1 MRIIFFI
8 IFLFCL
14 LPVSSQVKQDSLEIE
29 LRQKVNDATNDSLKV
44 HYLFELSQIVEQYS
58 IDQGRDLMNRT
69 LQFIDSI
76 SPPSDHFLKQKA
88 RVLDVLGKYESRQTN
103 YKNSLDFRLQA
114 LKIRE
119 ELQDSF
125 EIARS
130 YHSIAMIFRYQKE
143 YDKSKSYFLKS
154 ISLQEKNLDSSQLAR
169 TYNMLGVIYY
179 YTKQNDSAMHYYQL
193 SKNYSPTLKDKA
205 KSNDNI
211 ATIYYTTGKYG
222 KAIALYEETIDIFKS
237 TKDYN
242 FVSNTLMHL
251 AKIHS
256 DLGKYQESLSYM
268 DEALD
273 YAKKQGNT
281 SKFPI
286 IYQLRSH
293 IYEQMGN
300 YKNAL
305 GYYKT
310 HKYYYDSIFNVKNA
324 KKITTLE
331 LNHKFQK
338 EKLADSLQFAIEKQ
352 EIQLKSETEKAK
364 NDFYTVLLIL
374 ASIGIIALLVIMKN
388 RKKLT
393 TERFEKEQLE
403 KELLDEKLKH
413 TTYQTK
419 QLIAD
424 NKMRLHFKQE
434 FLAKLK
440 SIKQHTRSIDN
451 SDVQTLIADLTAQ
464 IHTESKFDSI
474 GDNIELIDEEFN
486 KNLWKLYPDLTKS
499 EREICA
505 LMRMNLSLKEIMV
518 IRNVTMGSI
527 KASRHRI
534 RKKLGLER
542 KQELGQFIQHL
553 FLKD

>member
-1 MRIIFFI
+1 MKAFFLIFFLLSSLI
-8 IFLFCL
+8 IL
-14 LPVSSQVKQDSLEIE
+14 SQEQQDSLEIE
-29 LRQKVNDATNDSLKV
+29 LRQKVNDAANDSLKV
-44 HYLFELSQIVEQYS
+44 QYLFELTKVVEQYS
-58 IDQGRDLMNRT
+58 IDQGRDLMNET
-69 LQFIDSI
+69 LQLIDSI
-76 SPPSDHFLKQKA
+76 ANPSAHFLKQKA
-88 RVLDVLGKYESRQTN
+88 RILDVLGKYESRQTN

-119 ELQDSF
+119 KLQNSF
-125 EIARS
+125 EIAKS

-143 YDKSKSYFLKS
+143 YDKSKNYFLKS
-154 ISLQEKNLDSSQLAR
+154 IAIQERHVDSSQLAR

-193 SKNYSPTLKDKA
+193 SKNYAPTLKDKA

-211 ATIYYTTGKYG
+211 ATIYYTSGKYE
-222 KAIALYEETIDIFKS
+222 KAIALYEETVDIFKS

-242 FVSNTLMHL
+242 FLSNTLMHL

-256 DLGKYQESLSYM
+256 DLGKYQEALSYM

-273 YAKKQGNT
+273 YVKKQGNT

-305 GYYKT
+305 GFYKT

-324 KKITTLE
+324 KKITALE
-331 LNHKFQK
+331 LNYQFQK
-338 EKLADSLQFAIEKQ
+338 EKLADSLQFANE
-352 EIQLKSETEKAK
+352 KSELKLK
-364 NDFYTVLLIL
+364 NEAQQATNRLYITLLL
-374 ASIGIIALLVIMKN
+374 LVSAGIIALLIFVNN
-388 RKKLT
+388 RRKLNK
-393 TERFEKEQLE
+393 ERFKKEQLE

-413 TTYQTK
+413 TTYQAK
-419 QLIAD
+419 QLVAD
-424 NKMRLHFKQE
+424 NKMRLQFKQE
-434 FLAKLK
+434 FLSKLK
-440 SIKQHTRSIDN
+440 KVKQHADAVDV
-451 SDVQTLIADLTAQ
+451 SDFQSLISDLNAQ
-464 IHTESKFDSI
+464 ISTESKFDSI
-474 GDNIELIDEEFN
+474 GDNIEQLDEVFN
-486 KNLWKLYPDLTKS
+486 QKLRELYPDLTKS

-534 RKKLGLER
+534 RKKMGLHRE
-542 KQELGQFIQHL
+542 QELEQAIMEL
-553 FLKD
+553 V

>member
-1 MRIIFFI
+1 MRTLFFI
-8 IFLFCL
+8 VLLLYL
-14 LPVSSQVKQDSLEIE
+14 LPVFGQVQQDSLEIE
-29 LRQKVNDATNDSLKV
+29 LRQKVNDAVNDSLKV
-44 HYLFELSQIVEQYS
+44 HYLFELNKVVEKYS
-58 IDQGRDLMNRT
+58 IDQGRDLMNQT
-69 LQFIDSI
+69 LRFIDSI
-76 SPPSDHFLKQKA
+76 PSPSDHFLKQKA
-88 RVLDVLGKYESRQTN
+88 RILDVLGKYESKQTN

-119 ELQDSF
+119 QLQDSF

-154 ISLQEKNLDSSQLAR
+154 IAIQKQHLDSAQLAR
-169 TYNMLGVIYY
+169 TYNMHGVIHY
-179 YTKQNDSAMHYYQL
+179 YTKQNDSAMHYYKL
-193 SKNYSPTLKDKA
+193 SKNYSRTLFEKA

-211 ATIYYTTGKYG
+211 ATIYYTTGKYE

-242 FVSNTLMHL
+242 FLSNTLMHL

-256 DLGKYQESLSYM
+256 DLRKYQEALSYM

-331 LNHKFQK
+331 LNYQFQK
-338 EKLADSLQFAIEKQ
+338 EKLADSLQFVTEKREIE
-352 EIQLKSETEKAK
+352 LRAETEQAK
-364 NDFYTVLLIL
+364 NRLY
-374 ASIGIIALLVIMKN
+374 IALLIIAVGGIITLLVVMKN
-388 RKKLT
+388 RKKINK
-393 TERFEKEQLE
+393 ERFEKEQLE

-413 TTYQTK
+413 ATYQTK
-419 QLIAD
+419 QLVAD
-424 NKMRLHFKQE
+424 NKMRLQFKQE
-434 FLAKLK
+434 FLSKLK
-440 SIKQHTRSIDN
+440 KVKQHADAVSV
-451 SDVQTLIADLTAQ
+451 SDFQSLITDLNAQ
-464 IHTESKFDSI
+464 ISTESKFDFL
-474 GDNIELIDEEFN
+474 GDNIEQLDQEFN
-486 KNLWKLYPDLTKS
+486 EKLRSLYPDLTKS
-499 EREICA
+499 EREVCA

-534 RKKLGLER
+534 RKKLNLDRE
-542 KQELGQFIQHL
+542 QELEQFISKL
-553 FLKD
+553 I

>member
-1 MRIIFFI
+1 MRVLFFI

-14 LPVSSQVKQDSLEIE
+14 LPVSSQVKQDALEIN
-29 LRQKVNDATNDSLKV
+29 LREKVAKAPNDSLKV
-44 HYLFELSQIVEQYS
+44 HYLIELTKVVEQYS
-58 IDQGRDLMNRT
+58 IDQGRDLMNQT
-69 LQFIDSI
+69 LTFIDSI
-76 SPPSDHFLKQKA
+76 KAPSDHFLKQKA
-88 RVLDVLGKYESRQTN
+88 NILDVLGKYESRQTN
-103 YKNSLDFRLQA
+103 YKNSMDFRLQA

-125 EIARS
+125 GIAKS

-143 YDKSKSYFLKS
+143 YKRSKSFFLKS
-154 ISLQEKNLDSSQLAR
+154 ISLQEKNPDSSQLAR

-179 YTKQNDSAMHYYQL
+179 YTKQNDSAMHYYQI
-193 SKNYSPTLKDKA
+193 SKNYSRTLKEKA

-211 ATIYYTTGKYG
+211 ATIYYTTGKYE

-237 TKDYN
+237 TKNYN

-256 DLGKYQESLSYM
+256 DLGKYEEALSYM

-305 GYYKT
+305 GFYKT

-324 KKITTLE
+324 KKITALE
-331 LNHKFQK
+331 LNYQFQK
-338 EKLADSLQFAIEKQ
+338 EKLADSLQFASEKQ
-352 EIQLKSETEKAK
+352 EIQLKSEAEKAK
-364 NDFYTVLLIL
+364 NNFYIILLIL
-374 ASIGIIALLVIMKN
+374 AGISIIALLVIMKN

-413 TTYQTK
+413 TTYQSK

-440 SIKQHTRSIDN
+440 KVKQHTNTIDN
-451 SDVQTLIADLTAQ
+451 SDFQTLITDLTAQ

-474 GDNIELIDEEFN
+474 GDNIELLDEEFN
-486 KNLWKLYPDLTKS
+486 KKLGKLYPDLTKS

-534 RKKLGLER
+534 RKKMGLER
-542 KQELGQFIQHL
+542 HQELEQVIMEL
-553 FLKD
+553 V